1 MSTKIAT
8 IVIGDVKTEDKV
20 MKGLF
25 FSELDEFHLTPCND
39 KKIPIKIWTTNHEEY
54 DATEITADGDET
66 IIHAINKDNT
76 EKIFTLS
83 TQKAI
88 ELLVCN

>member
-54 DATEITADGDET
+54 DATEITAELLLE
-66 IIHAINKDNT
+66 IHMMEND
-76 EKIFTLS
+76 L
-83 TQKAI
+83 QGRCI
-88 ELLVCN
+88 ELFPRISH